1 MTSFLMLLGLALVPP
16 AVYANE
22 QHRSTSNGGKTMSTQ
37 SFVNEAARGGM
48 AAVELGRLAVQ
59 RALDPDIKAFAQ
71 RMVDDHTRA
80 NDELKQLAERKKWK
94 LPTQTTSTQEMTYN
108 RLHDKAGAD
117 FDREYAKA
125 MVKHHDHD
133 VKMFETYAESGKD
146 ADLKSFAASTIAT
159 LRDHQQMARANA
171 SKLGVD
177 VASHETDGK
186 EAVAKK

>member
-1 MTSFLMLLGLALVPP
+1 
-16 AVYANE
+16 
-22 QHRSTSNGGKTMSTQ
+22 
-37 SFVNEAARGGM
+37 VNEAARG
-48 AAVELGRLAVQ
+48 AHGR
-59 RALDPDIKAFAQ
+59 RSSSGGWPSSSALDPDIKAFAQ

-177 VASHETDGK
+177 CGRPTKPTARRPWPRSRRRVAKTPRRGVEGSHERPRIAPLRPAEKG
-186 EAVAKK
+186 AR